1 MPRSPAPN
9 ISVPVL
15 AAAGACW
22 VEVVL
27 LLLDPELLSSLPHA
41 ARNSANAPA
50 PAVPPTAL
58 RNRLR
63 SDGSVASRSMAP
75 SCICRLHVLLVET
88 GSARAR
94 QQIRLIRATTAG
106 GARLMH
112 AYAALLRR
120 RRGVLAVA
128 GHAHAVDAGALD
140 PQALRV
146 DGLARGRRRLEQ
158 RSRDRAELAGLR
170 AALDQ
175 RARAVV
181 AGPDAAGEAYALAAL
196 RSRVPQLQ
204 RQ

>member
-1 MPRSPAPN
+1 MPRSPLPN
-9 ISVPVL
+9 ISVPVF
-15 AAAGACW
+15 APVACW
-22 VEVVL
+22 VDVVL
-27 LLLDPELLSSLPHA
+27 LLEPELELDFLSSLPQA

-146 DGLARGRRRLEQ
+146 DGLARGRRRL
-158 RSRDRAELAGLR
+158 
-170 AALDQ
+170 
-175 RARAVV
+175 
-181 AGPDAAGEAYALAAL
+181 
-196 RSRVPQLQ
+196 
-204 RQ
+204 